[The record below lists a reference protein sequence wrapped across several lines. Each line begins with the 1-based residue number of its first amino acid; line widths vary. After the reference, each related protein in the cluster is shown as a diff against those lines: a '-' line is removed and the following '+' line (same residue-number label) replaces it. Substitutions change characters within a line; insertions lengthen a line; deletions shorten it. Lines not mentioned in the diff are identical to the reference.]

1 MSRPPIVLIPAVVL
15 AVVAIVPAAESE
27 VSTSVQDGAPAG
39 GSRVLPFSRDTSQEE
54 NVPRSRGEEA
64 NRAKSRD
71 EGEILELRLDLR
83 HEPMYHI
90 ILRILKAELDA

>member
-1 MSRPPIVLIPAVVL
+1 MGLQQV
-15 AVVAIVPAAESE
+15 
-27 VSTSVQDGAPAG
+27 APAFC
-39 GSRVLPFSRDTSQEE
+39 SLQETPQEE

-83 HEPMYHI
+83 HELMYHS
-90 ILRILKAELDA
+90 ILKAELDA

>member
-1 MSRPPIVLIPAVVL
+1 MGLLQV
-15 AVVAIVPAAESE
+15 VPAFYSLQE
-27 VSTSVQDGAPAG
+27 TP
-39 GSRVLPFSRDTSQEE
+39 QEE

-90 ILRILKAELDA
+90 ILRILKAKLDA